1 MSQIIECESAL
12 FYQRA
17 VWIWELMGV
26 EMCFVSSFHLV
37 KNLQGLTS
45 PPPMGILG
53 TLKMIRFSPNK
64 DSDLN
69 MHMQNFVH
77 NFWHQE
83 PRDFR
88 KRVPVTEKW

>member
-45 PPPMGILG
+45 PPPHGYFGDSKNDKILS
-53 TLKMIRFSPNK
+53 KQRFRFEHAHAK
-64 DSDLN
+64 
-69 MHMQNFVH
+69 FC
-77 NFWHQE
+77 
-83 PRDFR
+83 
-88 KRVPVTEKW
+88 T